1 MRNLFVLCVVWSC
14 IGCTGSTAEPV
25 EPEATSTAS
34 TPSPV
39 PTVPPSASASAQPS
53 ASADSGSFAAHTP
66 STLTGTVA
74 GKPFEAGGACVVG
87 PSTYAAGYVYIE
99 IYDKTEVDTKGRC
112 GALSK
117 EKGARKIGIV
127 LPWKEGEKVD
137 LATLKPKKNDIPL
150 FVMERINDTKA
161 DRKDAGKDLKPTG
174 SAEVVRTAQKDGVGR
189 IKLSMIVGKD
199 KLEGEVDVDVVGDVA
214 AP

>member
-1 MRNLFVLCVVWSC
+1 MRNVLVLCVACVC
-14 IGCTGSTAEPV
+14 LGCTGSTADPV
-25 EPEATSTAS
+25 EPEVTATAS
-34 TPSPV
+34 TPS
-39 PTVPPSASASAQPS
+39 TATTATPSAPTTAQPS

-66 STLTGTVA
+66 ATLTGTVA

-87 PSTYAAGYVYIE
+87 PSSFAPGYVYIE
-99 IYDKTEVDTKGRC
+99 IYDKTELDAKGRC
-112 GALSK
+112 GTLSK

-150 FVMERINDTKA
+150 FVMERINDNKA
-161 DRKDAGKDLKPTG
+161 DRKDGGKDLKPTG
-174 SAEVVRTAQKDGVGR
+174 SAEVVRVAPKDGVGR
-189 IKLSMIVGKD
+189 IKLSMLVGKE

-214 AP
+214 NP